1 MMLLLTASCLFATTY
16 FVSTTTG
23 NDATGDG
30 SQAKPWK
37 TVRNAMLTVTSP
49 GNTIYVMA
57 GTYIESGSTLN
68 LAVGVNL
75 AGENVTTTIIKSA
88 LTGQW
93 STFLNLESNSLTN
106 GNQTISGITFDGSY
120 VSETNYKTW
129 FGIWVTLRNNVVFD
143 NCVIQNFYQRGIIMN
158 GNGYNENPTD
168 PGIYATG
175 FKFINC
181 KVLNC
186 GGNDGNTYGQLN
198 IGGTKDALIQNN
210 YMDQTQRPGIKNGEC
225 IKYWGSGYN
234 LGLKIFDN
242 VLKRANHYT
251 NSYNG
256 NGDWNFVIELFN
268 NTGLEIAR
276 NTLQGSIDINY
287 NRVVAPYTYSFWVHD
302 NISDHTPVNNKEEQ
316 GMVIEFEANQFII
329 ENNKFLNQ
337 STGISF
343 NVRPPGTTGGYNNP
357 KPTGGYSAITNG
369 IIRNNLFTLYNLG
382 DGICCSRQ
390 GIQWYVEGETKTA
403 YGRNIEISNNT
414 FVNTTLPQS
423 YCIDFSYFGT
433 QSGGT
438 PALSGVTV
446 KNNIFIGFTSA
457 YIIGGS
463 STANISSTNNC
474 VWNCGNSNNAS
485 WPGSGFTESNVKVNP
500 GLTANYLVPQGSPI
514 YGMNIGYS
522 ATSAPPTPC
531 TFTYGQW
538 VCNGTTETRTY
549 TASPAGCTGTP
560 LADSLSRPCS
570 SPINQ
575 PPTANA
581 GPDKTITLPVNS
593 VILTGIGTDPE
604 GGPLAYKWQ
613 NSNGGII
620 ATTVSVPL
628 SNLVAG
634 TYLYTFTVTDNGGL
648 SASDQVVVTVKPAP
662 VSYDTTYCK
671 AIWYGVNL
679 TKKAVTYFVKRPDG
693 FYYDNS
699 GVKRTIRI
707 YQTSDGVCW
716 YMDIDGKFYILP

>member
-93 STFLNLESNSLTN
+93 STLLNLESNSLGN
-106 GNQTISGITFDGSY
+106 GNQRISGITFDGQY
-120 VSETNYKTW
+120 VSETNFKTW
-129 FGIWVTLRNNVVFD
+129 IGVWVTFRHNVVFD
-143 NCVIQNFYQRGIIMN
+143 SCVFQNFYNRGLLIN
-158 GNGYNENPTD
+158 GNGRNESTIPTD

-175 FKFINC
+175 IKIINSRF
-181 KVLNC
+181 LNC

-198 IGGTKDALIQNN
+198 IGGTKDALIQYN

-234 LGLKIFDN
+234 PGLKIFDN
-242 VLKRANHYT
+242 TLKRANHYT

-337 STGISF
+337 STGITF
-343 NVRPPGTTGGYNNP
+343 NVRPPGTTGGYANP

-414 FVNTTLPQS
+414 FVNTTLPQFN
-423 YCIDFSYFGT
+423 CLDFEYFGV
-433 QSGGT
+433 QSNNT
-438 PALSGVTV
+438 PAISGLTV
-446 KNNIFIGFTSA
+446 KNNIFVGFTSQ
-457 YIIGGS
+457 YLFGGS
-463 STANISSTNNC
+463 SMANVSVTNNC
-474 VWNCGNSNNAS
+474 VWNCGNNNNAA
-485 WPGSGFTESNVKVNP
+485 WNGTTFPESNLKVNP
-500 GLTANYLVPQGSPI
+500 ALDANYLVTESSPLFGQG
-514 YGMNIGYS
+514 IGYKS
-522 ATSAPPTPC
+522 TGTPPPPTPC
-531 TFTYGQW
+531 VFTYGSW
-538 VCNGTTETRTY
+538 TVCGANGQQTRSY
-549 TASPAGCTGTP
+549 AASPAGCTGTP
-560 LADSLSRPCS
+560 PADSLTRSCTPPPVPCTYAYS
-570 SPINQ
+570 AWGPCVNGTQTRTIVSALPAGCTGTPVLSQSCVVI
-575 PPTANA
+575 PPADT
-581 GPDKTITLPVNS
+581 TFCSIIVHLPASGN
-593 VILTGIGTDPE
+593 
-604 GGPLAYKWQ
+604 
-613 NSNGGII
+613 I
-620 ATTVSVPL
+620 ATKR
-628 SNLVAG
+628 NL
-634 TYLYTFTVTDNGGL
+634 
-648 SASDQVVVTVKPAP
+648 
-662 VSYDTTYCK
+662 
-671 AIWYGVNL
+671 
-679 TKKAVTYFVKRPDG
+679 TYFVKRSDG
-693 FYYDNS
+693 KYYDNT
-699 GVKRTIRI
+699 GAALDVIFYKRG
-707 YQTSDGVCW
+707 DKW
-716 YMDIDGKFYILP
+716 YSLFDK